1 MLNVNKKYHYLRL
14 AVEDSPST
22 DMTSPIE
29 LSLAFINEAKAKGES
44 VLVHCD
50 RGASRS
56 ATIVLAYLMQYSD
69 KSVNFIHKSMTT
81 EACIKWLQRIRG
93 VVNPNKGFVEQL
105 ATRWNMTD
113 IKNQEEIEDRCMKQ
127 FQK

>member
-1 MLNVNKKYHYLRL
+1 
-14 AVEDSPST
+14 
-22 DMTSPIE
+22 MTSPIE